1 MGKMITGGSGRAL
14 SASQILL
21 RKRAAGFALDAPID
35 LNRATPAQLAAHRL
49 IGKRLAASIV
59 ARRRRAPLLTA
70 FDLGRIAR
78 IGPHHLAALDAA
90 CSGTLPTRCML
101 ASIAT
106 PDKRCYVGEPFG
118 VAIAWKPTPITTA
131 EVLVLEIR
139 FASGERGRVV
149 HKISPDESKAH
160 QVRLHGFVS
169 GEAGEV
175 DIVATLYAADASAH
189 RLYASVGVFT
199 RNPVQMF
206 ITPSYWTQS
215 SSAGAPKYNFGE
227 DRWYCHADVRWVNGT
242 GASVNLGRRVSVRM
256 TDAGVGEVGSF
267 AFDLSGDIVVPA
279 WTTVYGNL
287 FTWHG
292 AGNPAYDEY
301 MAKGDLTYRY
311 EMSGGGH
318 TVQASRV
325 WRAMR
330 TIGYNVIRV
339 GDFSA
344 AERAEY
350 RRAAAEVA
358 SDILRS
364 RDMTVYDVE
373 LYRIEGTP
381 DMDADKTRF
390 RFIDSQAEIN
400 DLRSKYTVD
409 NWFLDVFMVEGRWD
423 GAFGSSPSGGP
434 VDKQG
439 ASSGLVI
446 RRDGDTV
453 NLGQTFAHEAG
464 HYLGLEHA
472 DEDDGCADTDPADAN
487 IDDNFIFS
495 SSRRDSDV
503 ITGCQINKM
512 RQHGLVRSMTP

>member
-1 MGKMITGGSGRAL
+1 MSKMITGGSGRAL

-59 ARRRRAPLLTA
+59 ARRRRAPLLPRSTSA
-70 FDLGRIAR
+70 GSHAQPAPPGSAR
-78 IGPHHLAALDAA
+78 RGMQRHAADA
-90 CSGTLPTRCML
+90 CML

-169 GEAGEV
+169 ARRR
-175 DIVATLYAADASAH
+175 SRH
-189 RLYASVGVFT
+189 R
-199 RNPVQMF
+199 RNPVRR
-206 ITPSYWTQS
+206 
-215 SSAGAPKYNFGE
+215 GRERAPPLCQ
-227 DRWYCHADVRWVNGT
+227 RWRVHAQPGADVHHAQLLDAIEFGRRTQVQLRRRPLVLPCRRALVNGT

-256 TDAGVGEVGSF
+256 TDAASERSAASRSTCRATSSFRPGRRSTATCSPGTARQSGVRRV
-267 AFDLSGDIVVPA
+267 
-279 WTTVYGNL
+279 
-287 FTWHG
+287 HG
-292 AGNPAYDEY
+292 QERPHLPIRDE
-301 MAKGDLTYRY
+301 RRR
-311 EMSGGGH
+311 H

-330 TIGYNVIRV
+330 TISYNVIRV

-364 RDMTVYDVE
+364 RDMTVHDVE
-373 LYRIEGTP
+373 LYRIESTP

-409 NWFLDVFMVEGRWD
+409 NWFLDVFMVESRWD

-434 VDKQG
+434 VDKQS

-453 NLGQTFAHEAG
+453 NLSQTLRTRRATTLVSNTPTRMTVAR
-464 HYLGLEHA
+464 
-472 DEDDGCADTDPADAN
+472 TPTRRAN